1 MNYTPFSVDSKKRT
15 FENTDRIFSICI
27 FHAIIILVIIMSRK
41 NRKYTFEEKLM
52 AAKMHVEE
60 NIGCVTVANK
70 LNCDKKRVL
79 AWSKKYQE
87 GGEEALKF
95 ETRGRGNTGRPKKKK
110 FNSVEEELKYVK
122 AERDILKKTLEILKK
137 QQKV

>member
-1 MNYTPFSVDSKKRT
+1 MNYTPKSRVHKKGT

-27 FHAIIILVIIMSRK
+27 FHAIIILVIFMSRK

-87 GGEEALKF
+87 GGENALKC
-95 ETRGRGNTGRPKKKK
+95 ETRGQKATGRPKKKI
-110 FNSVEEELKYVK
+110 FNSIEEELKYVK
-122 AERDILKKTLEILKK
+122 AERDILKKTLEILKR
-137 QQKV
+137 QSKV